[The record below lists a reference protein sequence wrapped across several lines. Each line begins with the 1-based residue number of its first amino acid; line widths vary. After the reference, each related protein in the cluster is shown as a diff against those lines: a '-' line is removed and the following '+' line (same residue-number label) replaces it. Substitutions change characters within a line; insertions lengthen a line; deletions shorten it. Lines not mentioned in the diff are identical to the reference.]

1 MEHRPLALGAWSRNY
16 WTTREVSGF
25 LIFEFTTVSSLFFP
39 IIYYIRSSLLPSS
52 IPLWQG
58 ISSYLPFSFNQK
70 KLHTHQSYFL
80 RSYCMLK
87 ETVKPLFTW
96 QSLAFKIS
104 PVLEPQKS
112 HLTVTTLFCFISVL
126 PSETLKLL
134 WQWMGWPRA
143 VSYTEYKKHL

>member
-1 MEHRPLALGAWSRNY
+1 MEHRPLALGEWSLNH
-16 WTTREVSGF
+16 WTTREVPGF

-39 IIYYIRSSLLPSS
+39 IICWVRSSLLPSS
-52 IPLWQG
+52 LPLWQG
-58 ISSYLPFSFNQK
+58 ISLYLPCSFQE
-70 KLHTHQSYFL
+70 KLHTYQSCFL

-87 ETVKPLFTW
+87 ETLKPFFTW

-112 HLTVTTLFCFISVL
+112 HLTVTTLFYFMSVL

-134 WQWMGWPRA
+134 WQWVGWLRA